1 LSIILERGDNI
12 LDILRTENLS
22 KIYGI
27 GDTKV
32 TALDNLNLKI
42 SKGQFVSIIGPSGSG
57 KSTLLHILG
66 GVDHPTKGKIYIEGT
81 DISSMNET
89 ESALFRRRK
98 IGLIYQSY
106 NLISTLNVEK
116 NILLPMLL
124 DGANP
129 KQEEFNKIVD
139 MLGLTQRLQHLPN
152 QLSGGQQQRVAIGRA
167 LIYKPSIILADEPT
181 GNLDRKN
188 TKTTL
193 DLLKLS
199 NKEYNQTIVMITHD
213 EEIALSADRI
223 LKIVDGRIV
232 SDEVNKK

>member
-1 LSIILERGDNI
+1 MSAILEKGDNI
-12 LDILRTENLS
+12 LDILKTENLS

-32 TALDNLNLKI
+32 TALYNLNLKI

-66 GVDHPTKGKIYIEGT
+66 GVDRPTKGKIYIEGT

-89 ESALFRRRK
+89 ESALFRRRN

-106 NLISTLNVEK
+106 NLIPTLNVEK

-124 DGANP
+124 DGVNP
-129 KQEEFNKIVD
+129 KQEDFDKIVD
-139 MLGLTQRLQHLPN
+139 MLGLTQRLNHLPN

-167 LIYKPSIILADEPT
+167 LIHKPAIILADEPT

-213 EEIALSADRI
+213 KEIALSADRI
-223 LKIVDGRIV
+223 IKIVDGKIV
-232 SDEVNKK
+232 SDEVNRK

>member
-1 LSIILERGDNI
+1 MNI
-12 LDILRTENLS
+12 LKTENLS

-66 GVDHPTKGKIYIEGT
+66 GVDRPTKGKIYIEGT

-89 ESALFRRRK
+89 ESALFRRRN

-106 NLISTLNVEK
+106 NLIPTLNVEK

-124 DGANP
+124 DGVNP
-129 KQEEFNKIVD
+129 KQEDFDKIVD
-139 MLGLTQRLQHLPN
+139 MLGLTQRLNHLPN

-167 LIYKPSIILADEPT
+167 LIHKPAIILADEPT

-213 EEIALSADRI
+213 KEIALSADRI
-223 LKIVDGRIV
+223 IKIVDGKIV
-232 SDEVNKK
+232 SDAVNKK

>member
-1 LSIILERGDNI
+1 MSIILERGDNI

>member
-1 LSIILERGDNI
+1 MVKVKGENI
-12 LDILRTENLS
+12 LDILRTENVS

-27 GDTKV
+27 GDTRV
-32 TALDNLNLKI
+32 TALDKLNLKI

-57 KSTLLHILG
+57 KSTLLHMLG
-66 GVDHPTKGKIYIEGT
+66 GVDRPTEGKIYIEET

-106 NLISTLNVEK
+106 NLISTLNVKK

-124 DGANP
+124 DGIKPN
-129 KQEEFNKIVD
+129 QEEFDHLVE
-139 MLGLTQRLQHLPN
+139 MLGLTERLNHLPS
-152 QLSGGQQQRVAIGRA
+152 QLSGGQQQRVAIGRS

-188 TKTTL
+188 TKATL

-199 NKEYNQTIVMITHD
+199 NKEFNQTIVMITHD
-213 EEIALSADRI
+213 EEIASSADRVI
-223 LKIVDGRIV
+223 TIVDGRIV